1 VVTRAGALRHALTIE
16 QATETRD
23 AHGQA
28 LATWSTFATVPGSL
42 EPLTGREVFA
52 AAQVQAEVT
61 ARARIRY
68 LEGVTAKMR
77 ISFESKIYAITAVID
92 RELKHRELE
101 LLLAEGVAE
110 S

>member
-1 VVTRAGALRHALTIE
+1 VVIRAGALRHTLTIE
-16 QATETRD
+16 EATETRD

-28 LATWSTFATVPGSL
+28 VQTWATFASVPGAF

-68 LEGVTAKMR
+68 LEGVTPKMR

-101 LLLAEGVAE
+101 LLLSEGLAEG
-110 S
+110 

>member
-1 VVTRAGALRHALTIE
+1 MRAGALRHTLVIE
-16 QATETRD
+16 QPTETQD

-28 LATWSTFATVPGSL
+28 VASWSTFASVPGSL
-42 EPLTGREVFA
+42 EPLNGREIFA

-68 LEGVTAKMR
+68 LSGVTAKMR
-77 ISFESKIYAITAVID
+77 ITHEGKVYAITAVID
-92 RELKHRELE
+92 RELRHRELE
-101 LLLAEGVAE
+101 LLLAEGVTE